1 MNGLDD
7 ESDELPRLAWVA
19 EILKHPVV
27 KPSAMMTIK
36 LDAIRAIV
44 VYLPSMV
51 FSRSRLIGWI
61 GQGSD
66 ERDYVVDLLIRKRA
80 AQWRHHRR
88 FAHG

>member
-1 MNGLDD
+1 MLDGIHSPDPEELFEDDLNGLDD

-19 EILKHPVV
+19 EILKHPIV

-51 FSRSRLIGWI
+51 FFAFTADR
-61 GQGSD
+61 
-66 ERDYVVDLLIRKRA
+66 VDRPG
-80 AQWRHHRR
+80 
-88 FAHG
+88 FG